1 LRGSLDEISNHGCT
15 VEARVFGTSS
25 EIMDS
30 MAQFVEQ
37 SNNLVMLEERGFGG
51 CRLREIADKC
61 SGGVTSGS
69 IRKEEPWLKREVGCM
84 AIFAW
89 ARM

>member
-1 LRGSLDEISNHGCT
+1 M
-15 VEARVFGTSS
+15 EARVFGTSS

-37 SNNLVMLEERGFGG
+37 SNNLVVLEEGGFGG
-51 CRLREIADKC
+51 CRLGEIADKC
-61 SGGVTSGS
+61 SGRVTSGS
-69 IRKEEPWLKREVGCM
+69 IRKEESWLKREVGCM